1 MNRRPEATC
10 RPLSRPN
17 AVIVCTSLLCGSI
30 AVTGYIVALILHRPV
45 ICALYALATLINTYC
60 LLIGLAIAPLCRKR
74 RATPRPMTAEMIQ
87 LEPLHADHPLVQE
100 PRARCIICHEPFKA
114 GDLTTIV
121 PMPEL
126 QVHTACM
133 RSFSETYGKPNS

>member
-1 MNRRPEATC
+1 MNRRTGRTC

-17 AVIVCTSLLCGSI
+17 VVIVGTSLLCGSI
-30 AVTGYIVALILHRPV
+30 AVAGYIVALVLHRPV
-45 ICALYALATLINTYC
+45 ICALYALMTLVNTYC
-60 LLIGLAIAPLCRKR
+60 LLIGLAIAPVWRKQR
-74 RATPRPMTAEMIQ
+74 STPRPITAEMIQ

-100 PRARCIICHEPFKA
+100 PRARCVICHEPFKA

-121 PMPEL
+121 PMPAL

-133 RSFSETYGKPNS
+133 HSFSESYGKPNS